1 MSSSTTCSNQGQN
14 QSKIRNLRLYSWLR
28 SHKRTSSAQS
38 AIDCSTPYKY
48 VGLKKNQNKENIML
62 GLIGSLAIISIG
74 YLTIAYVMSETKKGK
89 EFKSLDKIKKYF

>member
-1 MSSSTTCSNQGQN
+1 M
-14 QSKIRNLRLYSWLR
+14 
-28 SHKRTSSAQS
+28 
-38 AIDCSTPYKY
+38 
-48 VGLKKNQNKENIML
+48 GLKKNQNKENIML